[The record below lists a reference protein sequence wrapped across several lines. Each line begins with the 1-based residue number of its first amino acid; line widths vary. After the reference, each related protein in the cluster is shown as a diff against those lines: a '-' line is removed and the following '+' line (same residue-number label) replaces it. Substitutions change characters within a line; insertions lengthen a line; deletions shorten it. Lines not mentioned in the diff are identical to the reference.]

1 VTDPVRNKRV
11 KVALGAVLLANAGML
26 LSFGSS
32 RMLKHGSESV
42 FGLDGRVWAFALLG
56 LAVVGV
62 GAAIALM
69 VSARKP

>member
-1 VTDPVRNKRV
+1 VTDPVRNKRAR
-11 KVALGAVLLANAGML
+11 VALGAVLLANSGL
-26 LSFGSS
+26 LLTFGSS

-56 LAVVGV
+56 LAVVGAGV
-62 GAAIALM
+62 AIALL